1 MDRVKRHPPGA
12 GSEHGTRAR
21 YVQEKCRC
29 APCRAANTQYY
40 RDRQK
45 RLDELRHTAK
55 PSGPPGEGTLVRRGR
70 PVKVKTC
77 PGANGSPC
85 VRTPPAWLRGQG
97 DVCGACVERA
107 TVWNGNV
114 DPAEAR
120 EHLLRLRREGVG
132 YKSVHDASDVPSSTL
147 GRVLAGLMPGES
159 EVFGLVALMEI
170 QASRFAARVSADGE
184 PVLLLDQD
192 RRRWD
197 RLLIRRGLDA
207 LAHAE
212 SLAGDRGS
220 GPYTLQAGI
229 AACHARA
236 ARSEETD
243 WRRIVALYDALDQLA
258 PSPVVRLNRAVA
270 VAEAYGPA
278 SALELVDALRT
289 DPALQHYHLLP
300 AVRGDLL
307 MRLERLDEARAEF
320 ERAAQL
326 TRNSREQALLMK
338 RMNSAGSR

>member
-147 GRVLAGLMPGES
+147 GRVLAGDGAIRASTLKRILGVDAGAIADHAVAPKKAVRRMQRQLDD
-159 EVFGLVALMEI
+159 LVARGFRKHHL
-170 QASRFAARVSADGE
+170 A
-184 PVLLLDQD
+184 
-192 RRRWD
+192 
-197 RLLIRRGLDA
+197 RLLGSNSQALQVGRTGGA
-207 LAHAE
+207 LASSVAAVDKLWRRAE
-212 SLAGDRGS
+212 RGELQPVQAHVDS
-220 GPYTLQAGI
+220 GP
-229 AACHARA
+229 
-236 ARSEETD
+236 
-243 WRRIVALYDALDQLA
+243 
-258 PSPVVRLNRAVA
+258 AVA
-270 VAEAYGPA
+270 
-278 SALELVDALRT
+278 ALRELLEEKWIA
-289 DPALQHYHLLP
+289 PAELWGRLGFR
-300 AVRGDLL
+300 VD
-307 MRLERLDEARAEF
+307 LERPRPRMRRARAEAI
-320 ERAAQL
+320 AAL
-326 TRNSREQALLMK
+326 AAELRREREQASEAEERERDLARFALA
-338 RMNSAGSR
+338 RNPAAEAA